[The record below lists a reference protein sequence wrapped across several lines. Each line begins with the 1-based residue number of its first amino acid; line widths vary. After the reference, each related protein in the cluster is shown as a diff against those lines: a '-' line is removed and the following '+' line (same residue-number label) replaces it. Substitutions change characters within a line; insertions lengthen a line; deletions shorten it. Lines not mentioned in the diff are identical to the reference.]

1 MRLVFCIAFA
11 LRKSNSLTPGVPNV
25 GYRCPHSDDKSNIDR
40 DPRWTLKKQQI
51 LPRYRLDRTRL
62 YATLNTTQG

>member
-11 LRKSNSLTPGVPNV
+11 LRKSNSPTPGVLNV
-25 GYRCPHSDDKSNIDR
+25 GYRCPNFDDKSDIDR
-40 DPRWTLKKQQI
+40 DPRGTLKKQQN

-62 YATLNTTQG
+62 YEIL